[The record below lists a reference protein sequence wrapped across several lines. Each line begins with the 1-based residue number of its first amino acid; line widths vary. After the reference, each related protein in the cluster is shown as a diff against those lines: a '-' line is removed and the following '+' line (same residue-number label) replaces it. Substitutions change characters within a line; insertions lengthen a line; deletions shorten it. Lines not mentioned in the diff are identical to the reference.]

1 LKWVERG
8 DREKYGTQELMKQRL
23 EKAGTEPTRD

>member
-1 LKWVERG
+1 VEKK

>member
-1 LKWVERG
+1 VKRG